1 MASLNKINPNSAG
14 IDIGSSKIF
23 TAVEDGEVKSFN
35 TFTDDYLKAI
45 VYLKEQNVTSVAM
58 EATGVYW
65 IPLFEMLEASG
76 IEVCLVNGRDVKNV
90 PGRKSDVADCQ
101 WIQQLHSYGLLRPCF
116 IPDDA
121 IRQLRTYV
129 RLRNDHISM
138 ASQHIQH
145 MQKALDLM
153 NIKLHNVIS
162 QIHGKSGMRVL
173 DAIIG
178 GEKNADTLAALCD
191 ASILKKKRAE
201 VIASLKG
208 NFRTEHIFAL
218 EQAVSAYQFYQQQIL
233 KCDKQIELLLKQ
245 FTDGKPVPP
254 NMNKPKQ
261 IRHNPPGVKELH
273 TKLMIITG
281 GKDPTTVTGMND
293 KTLLEAISATGLD
306 LEKSW
311 RTKKHFTSWLAL
323 CPNMHR
329 SGKSNKKR
337 KVKKHST
344 AGQIFLE
351 AAMSIANSKYS
362 ALSAFYKRLQA
373 KKGRSV
379 ALKATARKIAERYY
393 DLMTKGIDFVEIGL
407 ERYEQKFKEQQL
419 KRLSKQAKL
428 FNLQLSPIIGKVC
441 Q

>member
-23 TAVEDGEVKSFN
+23 IAIEDCEVKSFN

-45 VYLKEQNVTSVAM
+45 VYLKEHNVTSVAM

-65 IPLFEMLEASG
+65 IALFEMLEASE

-116 IPDDA
+116 IPDEA

-173 DAIIG
+173 NAIIK
-178 GEKNADTLAALCD
+178 GECNPEALAALCED
-191 ASILKKKRAE
+191 SILKKKRAE

-208 NFRTEHIFAL
+208 NFRAEHIFAL
-218 EQAVSAYQFYQQQIL
+218 EQAVAAYQFYQQQIL
-233 KCDKQIELLLKQ
+233 KCDKQIEALLEQ
-245 FTDGKPVPP
+245 FTEGKEVPP
-254 NMNKPKQ
+254 NIRKPKP
-261 IRHNPPGVKELH
+261 IRHNPPKVKELH
-273 TKLMIITG
+273 SKLMVITQ
-281 GKDPTTVTGMND
+281 GKDATTITGMND
-293 KTLLEAISATGLD
+293 KTLLEVIAATGLD
-306 LEKSW
+306 LEKTW
-311 RTKKHFTSWLAL
+311 RTKKHFTSWMAL

-344 AGQIFLE
+344 AGQSFLE

-362 ALSAFYKRLQA
+362 ALSSFYKRLQA
-373 KKGRSV
+373 KKGRRV

-393 DLMTKGIDFVEIGL
+393 DLMTKGIEYVEQGINL
-407 ERYEQKFKEQQL
+407 YEQKFKEQQL
-419 KRLSKQAKL
+419 KRLYKQAKL
-428 FNLQLSPIIGKVC
+428 FNLQLSPLTSGVC